1 MSVAVEC
8 VRDERTRKHVISAL
22 TQYVRKEIKD
32 LCSRRVMSI
41 QRSRTPSTLKTF
53 SWDAKVDEAAEY
65 APTLIELLK
74 GCTQKSLKASKANQ
88 KSIIGVCLSL
98 LCKYRN
104 PKMTLFQRMLSLI
117 LYAGHSAK
125 KVRIH

>member
-8 VRDERTRKHVISAL
+8 VRDKRTRKHAISAL

-32 LCSRRVMSI
+32 LCSRRVVSI
-41 QRSRTPSTLKTF
+41 QRSRTPSTLKRF
-53 SWDAKVDEAAEY
+53 SWDAIVDEAAEY

-74 GCTQKSLKASKANQ
+74 GCTQTSLKASKANQ
-88 KSIIGVCLSL
+88 KSIIRVCLS

-104 PKMTLFQRMLSLI
+104 PQMTLFQRMLSFI
-117 LYAGHSAK
+117 LYTE
-125 KVRIH
+125 VRTH

>member
-8 VRDERTRKHVISAL
+8 VRDKRTQKHVISAL

-41 QRSRTPSTLKTF
+41 QRSRTLKRF
-53 SWDAKVDEAAEY
+53 SWDAIVDEAAEY